1 MAYPLKTNLANK
13 TNATLTSL
21 DDTLLDDNFAKSL
34 ETLINGWTQN
44 STYKI
49 TLSNTSDKNKYA
61 IQYTATAGNDP
72 GEYKLRDYVTDKI
85 NPSITNGQLNVDT
98 TNKKITYTQKEA
110 TKKKDGASTSTSTTA
125 SKNSS
130 ESSSSSSIDSLA
142 QQLKQGGVFDN
153 PLTADV
159 ALKGYNTLSEEIL
172 RVKKLMRL

>member
-1 MAYPLKTNLANK
+1 MPYPLKNNLAYK
-13 TNATLTSL
+13 ANATLTSL

-34 ETLINGWTQN
+34 EKLINGWTQIP
-44 STYKI
+44 TYNI
-49 TLSNTSDKNKYA
+49 TLSNTSDKNKFA
-61 IQYTATAGNDP
+61 IQYTATTENIL
-72 GEYKLRDYVTDKI
+72 GEYTLRDYVTDKI

-98 TNKKITYTQKEA
+98 TSKKITYTQKEA
-110 TKKKDGASTSTSTTA
+110 TKKKDGASTTA

-130 ESSSSSSIDSLA
+130 KSSSSSSIDSLA